1 MNFGRPMMPLSTFN
15 SRDRGYQQDEYSDPL
30 HEAFLPPPP
39 VEQRQTSDNERSMTP
54 TRGEIVSISDV
65 DVLCG
70 RGAPNIHHPGN
81 RYFRSLVKAR
91 QEEYGRLRRPEKT
104 VIVASILNAIET
116 RGGRFLRQLS
126 NGEWEEVHN
135 AISYEKVCQALR
147 EFQKSRNKPLKSRS
161 PKSSPKK

>member
-1 MNFGRPMMPLSTFN
+1 MNFGRRMMPHSTLPSHGTGHQKDDN
-15 SRDRGYQQDEYSDPL
+15 GDHL
-30 HEAFLPPPP
+30 HEDFLPPPP

-54 TRGEIVSISDV
+54 TRGEIVSFGDD

-91 QEEYGRLRRPEKT
+91 QEEYGQLRRPEKT
-104 VIVASILNAIET
+104 AVVASILNAIER

-126 NGEWEEVHN
+126 SGEWEEVHN
-135 AISYEKVCQALR
+135 AIAYEKVCQALR
-147 EFQKSRNKPLKSRS
+147 EYQKSRNKQLKSCR
-161 PKSSPKK
+161 PKSTPKR